1 MLKTILGFL
10 FISTFA
16 FAGDHF
22 ISERQN
28 SMQDFNK
35 NMRLAN
41 QMINDGHINDDLANV
56 YEKIENI
63 MKEYPTLFPDSSFKG
78 RTKASIDIIDNR
90 DAFNEI
96 ALEAQEWAS
105 LAKIGSQNNDIELV
119 QQNHQNL
126 FSSCKSCHS
135 RFKD

>member
-10 FISTFA
+10 LIPTFA

-41 QMINDGHINDDLANV
+41 QMINEGQIDDDLANV

-96 ALEAQEWAS
+96 ALKAQEWAS

>member
-1 MLKTILGFL
+1 MLRFILCFVSI
-10 FISTFA
+10 ISFA

-35 NMRLAN
+35 NMRIAN
-41 QMINDGHINDDLANV
+41 QMIKNGKINDDLSNV
-56 YEKIENI
+56 YENIENI
-63 MKEYPTLFPDSSFKG
+63 MRVYPDLFPDNSFKG
-78 RTKASIDIIDNR
+78 RTKASTDIIDNR
-90 DAFNEI
+90 DKFNEI
-96 ALEAQEWAS
+96 SLKTQEWAS
-105 LAKIGSQNNDIELV
+105 LAKIASQNNDIELV
-119 QQNHQNL
+119 QQYQQNL